1 MPSTENTPIIN
12 EYGVPLWLGKYPTVE
27 SVEEEKQKTMDD
39 IAWYRE
45 YELKII
51 STAERVVHPEWIHY
65 YDDLPAE
72 KPHTIAIGVDLAIS
86 EEQSADYTAMVVGY
100 VYGHGK
106 NLRVYIQQ
114 HPVNERLTFPAQV
127 ERIKSLDGLH
137 QRVCSRV
144 KFYIEDV
151 AYQKALVQLLEQ
163 SKYDVEA
170 TPTRGSDK
178 TARLR
183 LATPLMKEGQV
194 FFPHSGCEE
203 LIMQLL
209 GFGKERHDDLA
220 DAFAYTIVK
229 TLENNRP
236 QGSAGEFRRPAWIDQ
251 PPPPHIPG
259 RLYGNRPYVP
269 L

>member
-1 MPSTENTPIIN
+1 MDNAYPSECLNF
-12 EYGVPLWLGKYPTVE
+12 GG
-27 SVEEEKQKTMDD
+27 
-39 IAWYRE
+39 
-45 YELKII
+45 
-51 STAERVVHPEWIHY
+51 
-65 YDDLPAE
+65 
-72 KPHTIAIGVDLAIS
+72 
-86 EEQSADYTAMVVGY
+86 
-100 VYGHGK
+100 
-106 NLRVYIQQ
+106 
-114 HPVNERLTFPAQV
+114 QV
-127 ERIKSLDGLH
+127 M
-137 QRVCSRV
+137 
-144 KFYIEDV
+144 
-151 AYQKALVQLLEQ
+151 QLLEQ